1 MVTVE
6 THHLESSTAVG
17 VRASA
22 LEEILEAAIQ
32 VLAGVMGRLH
42 PLVAKPIPQDHRQ
55 CVSLIPFLLAM
66 IIAWWS
72 SWLSYDRLATGQGSL
87 RRLPRSIT
95 SNELEVINV
104 AVDARHGIP
113 TEAKLSVHSSRTVI
127 LRDPYFPWL

>member
-32 VLAGVMGRLH
+32 VLAGVMGRFH
-42 PLVAKPIPQDHRQ
+42 PLVAKPIPQNHGQ
-55 CVSLIPFLLAM
+55 CVSLIPLLLSM

-72 SWLSYDRLATGQGSL
+72 SWLSYDRLATG
-87 RRLPRSIT
+87 
-95 SNELEVINV
+95 
-104 AVDARHGIP
+104 
-113 TEAKLSVHSSRTVI
+113 
-127 LRDPYFPWL
+127 